1 MVFRG
6 KAVKKIFIL
15 LLLFMYI
22 TGCSNSNIGRDV
34 DGRIIAEVYESPE
47 RVIDEYYRAIKRG
60 DEDFLN
66 ELFVRDPHINLQ
78 RAIPEIEYKV
88 RGSRIIT
95 ANEAWQRNQTS
106 SSNKLQEGD
115 FEVVVEEILSKTSE
129 EITFIL
135 RRIDNRWKIY
145 SHSLGY
151 YI

>member
-1 MVFRG
+1 M
-6 KAVKKIFIL
+6 AVKKIFIL
-15 LLLFMYI
+15 LLLSMYI
-22 TGCSNSNIGRDV
+22 IGCSNSYVGRDERGNIV
-34 DGRIIAEVYESPE
+34 AEVYESPE

-60 DEDFLN
+60 DEKFLN
-66 ELFVRDPHINLQ
+66 ELFVTSPGIDLQ
-78 RAIPEIEYKV
+78 KPLPEIHYKI
-88 RGSRIIT
+88 RGRRIIT

>member
-1 MVFRG
+1 MFRG
-6 KAVKKIFIL
+6 KALKKIFIL
-15 LLLFMYI
+15 LLLSMYI
-22 TGCSNSNIGRDV
+22 MGCSNSYVGRDESGNIV
-34 DGRIIAEVYESPE
+34 AEVYESPE

-60 DEDFLN
+60 DEEFLN
-66 ELFVRDPHINLQ
+66 ELFVGDPHIKLQ
-78 RAIPEIEYKV
+78 KPLPEIQYKI
-88 RGSRIIT
+88 RGRRIIT

>member
-1 MVFRG
+1 MFRG
-6 KAVKKIFIL
+6 KALKKIFIL
-15 LLLFMYI
+15 LLLSMYI
-22 TGCSNSNIGRDV
+22 IGCSNSYVGRDESGNIV
-34 DGRIIAEVYESPE
+34 AEVYESPE

-60 DEDFLN
+60 DEEFLN
-66 ELFVRDPHINLQ
+66 ELFVGDPHIKLQ
-78 RAIPEIEYKV
+78 KPLPEIQYKI
-88 RGSRIIT
+88 RGRRIIT

-106 SSNKLQEGD
+106 SSNKLQEED

>member
-1 MVFRG
+1 M
-6 KAVKKIFIL
+6 KKVFIL
-15 LLLFMYI
+15 LLLLMYM
-22 TGCSNSNIGRDV
+22 TGCSNSNVGRDM
-34 DGRIIAEVYESPE
+34 DGNIMVEVYESPE
-47 RVIDEYYRAIKRG
+47 RVIDEYYMAIKRG
-60 DEDFLN
+60 DEEFLN
-66 ELFVRDPHINLQ
+66 ELFVKEPNIKLQ
-78 RAIPEIEYKV
+78 NSIPEIQYKI

>member
-1 MVFRG
+1 M
-6 KAVKKIFIL
+6 KKVFIL
-15 LLLFMYI
+15 LLLLMYM
-22 TGCSNSNIGRDV
+22 TGCSNSNVGRDM
-34 DGRIIAEVYESPE
+34 DGNIMVEVYESPE

-60 DEDFLN
+60 DEEFLN
-66 ELFVRDPHINLQ
+66 ELFVKEPHIKLQ
-78 RAIPEIEYKV
+78 NSIPEIQYKI